1 MRVKANECLALV
13 QFLIEDT
20 LSLFVVSAAPGLYRE
35 TGFSCY
41 NHIASK
47 LSIGGEPWLPN

>member
-1 MRVKANECLALV
+1 MRVKATECLALV

-20 LSLFVVSAAPGLYRE
+20 LSLFVVSAALGLYRE

-47 LSIGGEPWLPN
+47 LSIRR